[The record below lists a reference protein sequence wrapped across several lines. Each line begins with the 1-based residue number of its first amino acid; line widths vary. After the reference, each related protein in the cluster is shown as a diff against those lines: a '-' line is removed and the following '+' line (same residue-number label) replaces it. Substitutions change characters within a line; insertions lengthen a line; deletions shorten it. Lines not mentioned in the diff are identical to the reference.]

1 MNKDQLEKKLQDLP
15 FFKGNIDLK
24 FFDGLMTNDSYLAYN
39 DNNKYVVKVGGD
51 KKHFGVIRSNEIEAS
66 KAGYKAGIS
75 PEIIYYDE
83 RIFIFQYIHSHTL
96 TPVEMREKKVLK
108 KIISLIKLVQNK
120 VKNYLKLPH
129 TSNDI
134 FQMLNNQV
142 FHLKEKNSPYMDKIN
157 KFIKHIAIFEKK
169 TQSFELVFAHNDY
182 YHKNILD
189 DGKKFWIVD
198 WEFSGFNSPL
208 LDLANVSKNSELSED
223 EDQFILEE
231 FYGDLLTSS
240 LKYNFQVMK
249 CSTMLNN
256 VLWSMVAE
264 IFAEK
269 VFDYVSYT
277 DTMLE
282 KYEKQFDYF
291 NNLKI

>member
-83 RIFIFQYIHSHTL
+83 RILIFQYIHSHTL

-108 KIISLIKLVQNK
+108 KIISLIKIVQNK
-120 VKNYLKLPH
+120 VKNCLKLPH

-134 FQMLNNQV
+134 FQMLNNKV

-189 DGKKFWIVD
+189 DGKKFWLID
-198 WEFSGFNSPL
+198 WEFSGFNPSF
-208 LDLANVSKNSELSED
+208 LDLANLSKNNELSEGD
-223 EDQFILEE
+223 DNFILAEY
-231 FYGDLLTSS
+231 FGDSVTSS
-240 LKYNFQVMK
+240 SIYKFQAFK
-249 CSTMLNN
+249 CISLLNEL
-256 VLWSMVAE
+256 LWSMVSE
-264 IFAEK
+264 IFSEK
-269 VFDYVSYT
+269 IFDYKSYT
-277 DTMLE
+277 DNITD
-282 KYEKQFDYF
+282 KYYKQLGFF
-291 NNLKI
+291 KSL

>member
-83 RIFIFQYIHSHTL
+83 RILIFQYIHSHTL
-96 TPVEMREKKVLK
+96 TPAEMREKKVLK
-108 KIISLIKLVQNK
+108 KIISLIKFVQNK

-134 FQMLNNQV
+134 FQLLNNQV

-189 DGKKFWIVD
+189 DGKKLWLVD

-223 EDQFILEE
+223 EDHYILEE
-231 FYGDLLTSS
+231 FYGNLLTSS

-249 CSTMLNN
+249 CSTRLNSA
-256 VLWSMVAE
+256 LWSMVAE

-291 NNLKI
+291 NNLKM